1 MEDGLG
7 GYEPM
12 AKDYEALSRDELRE
26 QLGAFIQNLLINN
39 PEKLAAMMY
48 RHDVKEHLFQS
59 ALILKD
65 IDEQAL
71 FMADLVIDRE
81 MKKVESRKAY
91 IKTRL
96 K

>member
-1 MEDGLG
+1 MEDRIG
-7 GYEPM
+7 GYEPL
-12 AKDYEALSRDELRE
+12 AKDYEILSRDELRE
-26 QLGAFIQNLLINN
+26 QLAVFIQNLLINN

-59 ALILKD
+59 ALMLSD
-65 IDEQAL
+65 INEQAL

-81 MKKVESRKAY
+81 MKKVKSRKDY
-91 IKTRL
+91 KKTRL